1 MVLNYPECLNIMIDS
16 HIHLQEYIRPE
27 DLSFYL
33 EELGR
38 QDVSGLLCVSYDIE
52 SSQKAVE
59 LSKAYERI
67 RETANART
75 FEKDLAA
82 DKKNLFEDLSVP
94 QKNNFTALHIA
105 SGIHPQYIADD
116 PDSQIAELR
125 TILNDNKNISAI
137 GEIGLDY
144 RKDMPDRE
152 LQKAIFRKQ
161 LEISLEFSLPVSV
174 HSVSA
179 CEDTLKTL
187 RAYPG
192 VKGIM
197 HGYAYSAEA
206 AKEFIKLGFRLGVG
220 TTLLKTGAKK
230 LPETVKSVPQ
240 QYLVTETDLP
250 FSYTPTIASAPSLPM
265 YVQSA
270 GSNSLSHQKS
280 IPALSDGNA
289 LYFTLDTLRET
300 AELHTKVLRELVN
313 IIQFMS

>member
-1 MVLNYPECLNIMIDS
+1 MVDS
-16 HIHLQEYIRPE
+16 HVHLQEFIKPE
-27 DLSFYL
+27 DLAVYL
-33 EELGR
+33 KELGR
-38 QDVSGLLCVSYDIE
+38 QDVTGLLCVSYDIE
-52 SSQKAVE
+52 SSRKAVE
-59 LSKAYERI
+59 LLKVYEKI
-67 RETANART
+67 SETANGIT
-75 FEKDLAA
+75 FENGFVSD
-82 DKKNLFEDLSVP
+82 DNYPFDNLSEP
-94 QKNNFTALHIA
+94 QKDKSASLHIA
-105 SGIHPQYIADD
+105 AGIHPQYIADD

-179 CEDTLKTL
+179 CEDTLKIL

-240 QYLVTETDLP
+240 EYLVTETDLP
-250 FSYTPTIASAPSLPM
+250 FSYTPTIASALSLPM
-265 YVQSA
+265 HVQNA
-270 GSNSLSHQKS
+270 GSNSLSHKKS

-289 LYFTLDTLRET
+289 FECEYFTLDTLRET

-313 IIQFMS
+313 IIQLMS

>member
-38 QDVSGLLCVSYDIE
+38 QDVSELLCVPYDIE

-59 LSKAYERI
+59 LLKAYERI

-94 QKNNFTALHIA
+94 QKNNFNALHIA
-105 SGIHPQYIADD
+105 AGIHPQYIADD

-152 LQKAIFRKQ
+152 MQKLFFRKQ
-161 LEISLEFSLPVSV
+161 LEMSLEYSLPVSI

-179 CEDTLKTL
+179 CEDTLTILKDHS
-187 RAYPG
+187 G

-206 AKEFIKLGFRLGVG
+206 AKEFVKLGFKLGVG
-220 TTLLKTGAKK
+220 TTLLNPSAKK
-230 LPETVKSVPQ
+230 LPEVVRSIPQ
-240 QYLVTETDLP
+240 EYLVTETDFP
-250 FSYTPTIASAPSLPM
+250 FSYK
-265 YVQSA
+265 
-270 GSNSLSHQKS
+270 KS
-280 IPALSDGNA
+280 SPAWGGETA
-289 LYFTLDTLRET
+289 LECEYFTPETIKET
-300 AELHTKVLRELVN
+300 AKLHAKMLRNLLN
-313 IIQFMS
+313 LL